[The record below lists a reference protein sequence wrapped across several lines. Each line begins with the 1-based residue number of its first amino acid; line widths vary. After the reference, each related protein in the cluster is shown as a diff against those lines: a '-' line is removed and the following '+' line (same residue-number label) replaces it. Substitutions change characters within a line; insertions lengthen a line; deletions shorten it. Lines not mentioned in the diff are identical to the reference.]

1 MPGELNSP
9 YRRDPFTGDF
19 YPKWNEADEVHVA
32 ALQESNGLVGFFLFE
47 APQLR
52 QPSDFICAVLD
63 DEYDETGTP
72 LAENARLDAPDAD
85 EFRVDYD
92 AESYLGTGFVE
103 VNASRVGQFFRVGY
117 WGLGTPPRWETH
129 LRAALTVS
137 ENFAVAGDL
146 EVGQTLTAQDEL
158 NVTGNVVLASGVGA
172 TIDASGKRVQNIA
185 DGVDAADAVTLAQA
199 ETLADSHGVE
209 VFSGASGNWTRPA
222 GTKYLFFAMIG
233 KGGSAAGTNSGGG
246 GGGGAVAGVIDL
258 DAYPVPVGGTLAYSA
273 LTDATFAGCTASAG
287 ANGTGATAG
296 TGGGFTL
303 SGNAAVVAVGRNGG
317 DGAAPR
323 TGGGGGGAAGNP
335 FSIAN
340 DTINVSPAG
349 NLGAGG
355 ASAGWLA
362 SHGGTAGVGG
372 TLNYGGGR
380 NGDSTAAGGAA
391 VIVLEY

>member
-9 YRRDPFTGDF
+9 YRRDPFTGGF

-146 EVGQTLTAQDEL
+146 EVGGDLVVNDGE
-158 NVTGNVVLASGVGA
+158 NVFSVVGSVISAHGN
-172 TIDASGKRVQNIA
+172 RVR
-185 DGVDAADAVTLAQA
+185 DVADAVADTDGVNKTQA
-199 ETLADSHGVE
+199 ESIATAAAIAIGNAIHGVQ
-209 VFSGASGNWTRPA
+209 VFTASGEWTRPDGVRYVTVLA
-222 GTKYLFFAMIG
+222 GSGTK
-233 KGGSAAGTNSGGG
+233 SAEA
-246 GGGGAVAGVIDL
+246 VIDL
-258 DAYPVPVGGTLAYSA
+258 DATGAPAAPFDVTISA
-273 LTDATFAGCTASAG
+273 DEVDGFGLFADSAG
-287 ANGTGATAG
+287 ATVDALDFPALIYGKT
-296 TGGGFTL
+296 TL
-303 SGNAAVVAVGRNGG
+303 SGGTWGNGSQGIMVV
-317 DGAAPR
+317 
-323 TGGGGGGAAGNP
+323 
-335 FSIAN
+335 I
-340 DTINVSPAG
+340 
-349 NLGAGG
+349 
-355 ASAGWLA
+355 W
-362 SHGGTAGVGG
+362 
-372 TLNYGGGR
+372 
-380 NGDSTAAGGAA
+380 
-391 VIVLEY
+391 